1 MTLATYKF
9 ETIQVRTLGTAETP
23 LFVAIDVA
31 TALGYA
37 VPKTAVAKVVDA
49 EDIVKAEITDSMGR
63 TQTVNCVT
71 ESGLYALIFGSKLES
86 AKRFKRWVTSEVLPA
101 IRRNGQYNAACP
113 ATITPVEQLQIQQAV
128 AHRAKTSSANYQTI
142 YRAIKVR
149 FQIPRYTELPTRQ
162 FAECLKFIDAVDLKV
177 PEAKTAAAPK
187 QEPRAL
193 PKSGKPNLTPL
204 NIPEGRKMYRVS
216 EDFLETQRTFVY
228 CWRYLFRDDLML
240 FYNFLKQT
248 KSPLAPKFA
257 EAIMDFNLC
266 FVEDSLA
273 KLGFAVKDLD
283 CYKHW
288 AAKRLTS

>member
-101 IRRNGQYNAACP
+101 IRKTGQYQCP
-113 ATITPVEQLQIQQAV
+113 VAPKLTAQYLTVPHQYAIQSAV
-128 AHRAKTSSANYQTI
+128 TKRVHKDDVSYQTV
-142 YRAIKVR
+142 YQALKAR
-149 FQIPRYTELPTRQ
+149 FQVPKYTYILDKDFEAAVEFIRTCELR
-162 FAECLKFIDAVDLKV
+162 V
-177 PEAKTAAAPK
+177 PEKPQEEKAEAAPEQIEHK
-187 QEPRAL
+187 TYVVR
-193 PKSGKPNLTPL
+193 
-204 NIPEGRKMYRVS
+204 
-216 EDFLETQRTFVY
+216 EDFLIRLRTFVY

-240 FYNFLKQT
+240 VYNFLKT
-248 KSPLAPKFA
+248 SKSPLAPKFA
-257 EAIMDFNLC
+257 EAIMDLNIVG
-266 FVEDSLA
+266 VEESLA

-288 AAKRLTS
+288 AAKR

>member
-63 TQTVNCVT
+63 TQTVNCVN

-101 IRRNGQYNAACP
+101 IRKTGQYQCP
-113 ATITPVEQLQIQQAV
+113 VAPKLTAQYLTVPHQYAIQSAV
-128 AHRAKTSSANYQTI
+128 AKRVHKDDVSYQTV
-142 YRAIKVR
+142 YQALKAR
-149 FQIPRYTELPTRQ
+149 FQVPKYTYILDKDFEAAVEFIRTCELR
-162 FAECLKFIDAVDLKV
+162 V
-177 PEAKTAAAPK
+177 PEKPQEEKAEAAPEQIEHK
-187 QEPRAL
+187 TYVVR
-193 PKSGKPNLTPL
+193 
-204 NIPEGRKMYRVS
+204 
-216 EDFLETQRTFVY
+216 EDFLIRLRTFVY
-228 CWRYLFRDDLML
+228 CWRYLFRDDLVL
-240 FYNFLKQT
+240 VYNFLNT
-248 KSPLAPKFA
+248 SKSPLAPKFY
-257 EAIMDFNLC
+257 EAVVDFNIVG
-266 FVEDSLA
+266 VEESLA

-288 AAKRLTS
+288 AAKRLTA